1 MGRNRRIV
9 CFLLLIHGTLLL
21 QPSQAFNVDV
31 KGAQVYTGPADGQFG
46 YSIQQFSNS
55 KGQWLLVGSPW
66 SGAPQNRI
74 GDVYKCPVT
83 GTQQTC
89 DKLNLGDVMT
99 VPNVTEVKQN
109 MNVGLTLLRNEK
121 SGGFLTCG
129 PLWAQKCGSHYYP
142 VGMCSEIDSS
152 FKLSRTFLPALQSC
166 GSFIDIVIVLDG
178 SNSIWPWDPVQNFLT
193 ELVSSLDIGPGKAQV
208 GVVQYAETARFEFKL
223 SDHKT
228 KAEAVKASARVSQML
243 GSETNTAHGIR
254 FARNQ
259 AFSLDNG
266 RRKGATKVLVVV
278 TDGESHDSGIL
289 PSEIAACETERI
301 IRFGIAVLGYYN
313 RVGIDTSNLI
323 KEIKSI
329 ASEPKEK
336 HFFNVSSEGALLE
349 IASALGERIFSIEGT
364 SNKNEDTFLLEMAEV
379 GFSAHYTPKQSLLI
393 LGAVGAYDW
402 SGTIVHQSSD
412 ETTIFTKK
420 IFASVLQ
427 DRNDSS
433 YLGYALT
440 SLVSADSVFYVAG
453 APRFQHTG
461 QIIVY
466 TVGSNGEVTIK
477 QKQKGEQLGS
487 YFGSVLCSVDVNRDS
502 LTDILL
508 VGSPTFMGEQK
519 NEEGRVYMFSVN
531 EGILTKQGDLEGPT
545 RSGNTRFGASIAVIS
560 DINLD
565 GYNDIA
571 VGAPL
576 ENDNRGAVYIYSG
589 HKTTIQPK
597 STQKILASE
606 VDTNLK
612 YFGLSIDGQM
622 DMDSDG
628 ITDLSVGSIGR
639 VVQLWSR
646 SIVNVSV
653 TMAFTPE
660 KLSIFDKN
668 CMVNGKSQICARF
681 NVCFK
686 ATFKPDT
693 RVSSVNIRYKATLDG
708 DLLSLHVISRGLFE
722 ENHDRL
728 IQKDITLDSV
738 SKCDEHKF
746 YVQDTRDIVNPIG
759 LRLDLALQNV
769 DIGPVLDANTPR
781 SRESFIPFSKEC
793 GEDEECITDLVI
805 KAHPAI
811 ALSSDSSYIVHS
823 KNKQLTI
830 DVKVSNKKENA
841 YNTKVFVQ
849 FSSNLYFAS
858 SVLFGATE
866 VLCRSMEKTSVTC
879 DVGHPVLRQGA
890 EVSFQINLD
899 FNLKEPKKE
908 VVLDFSVESESAE
921 QQATMNDNRAQVT
934 ANVQYDSEI
943 LFLRDTNLN
952 FYEIDSGKQA
962 VTTITTFD
970 DIGPE
975 YMITLKVNTGHFPI
989 NVATV
994 TVEIPVTTKGNN
1006 HLLYLTDVKTNQGSN
1021 LFCEVKLDS
1030 LKIKQQPYTATFS
1043 EENLRN
1049 VKDLNCETAQCE
1061 KFMCSFNNLEQ
1072 NKQYSINITS
1082 RIWSGT
1088 FLTASLQSLTLTANA
1103 EIQTNQPSLLII
1115 RNSTLTIPI
1124 TITNPVGK
1132 KDIPTGVIV
1141 GSTIGGL
1148 LLLAVLIAV
1157 LWKLGFFK
1165 RKYNKLIKDEEEND
1179 SLTNSPEE
1187 S

>member
-1 MGRNRRIV
+1 MSRMSWPLPLV
-9 CFLLLIHGTLLL
+9 LIGTLLL

-746 YVQDTRDIVNPIG
+746 YVQVSVT
-759 LRLDLALQNV
+759 L
-769 DIGPVLDANTPR
+769 
-781 SRESFIPFSKEC
+781 SIPFSKEC

-811 ALSSDSSYIVHS
+811 
-823 KNKQLTI
+823 NKQLTI

-890 EVSFQINLD
+890 EVNIFGLWGNPL
-899 FNLKEPKKE
+899 PPY
-908 VVLDFSVESESAE
+908 VC
-921 QQATMNDNRAQVT
+921 T
-934 ANVQYDSEI
+934 ALNVFFYI
-943 LFLRDTNLN
+943 CRDTNLN

-1006 HLLYLTDVKTNQGSN
+1006 HLLYLTDVKTNQVR
-1021 LFCEVKLDS
+1021 L
-1030 LKIKQQPYTATFS
+1030 
-1043 EENLRN
+1043 
-1049 VKDLNCETAQCE
+1049 
-1061 KFMCSFNNLEQ
+1061 
-1072 NKQYSINITS
+1072 YSILN
-1082 RIWSGT
+1082 
-1088 FLTASLQSLTLTANA
+1088 
-1103 EIQTNQPSLLII
+1103 
-1115 RNSTLTIPI
+1115 
-1124 TITNPVGK
+1124 
-1132 KDIPTGVIV
+1132 
-1141 GSTIGGL
+1141 
-1148 LLLAVLIAV
+1148 
-1157 LWKLGFFK
+1157 
-1165 RKYNKLIKDEEEND
+1165 
-1179 SLTNSPEE
+1179 
-1187 S
+1187 